1 MFVYC
6 FFGFWFFAK
15 GFPGIESS
23 WVPPG
28 LYLTF
33 IIVLDCVPFSLEY
46 NLSESLITGTFLPGN
61 AFFLDYHNFVFKVP
75 ILSYVISPFRYLS
88 HRKVAFFCGVLE
100 ICLLISG
107 IHFLTLPNTSLMN
120 PKVKWSLYTKLLSL
134 PLCRLVCWWWSDPF
148 QNNFSPLG
156 LLVVEVV
163 SRTH

>member
-88 HRKVAFFCGVLE
+88 HRKVAFFLWRFRNLPSDIWNPFSYPPQYFTDESQGKMVTLYKAF
-100 ICLLISG
+100 ISS
-107 IHFLTLPNTSLMN
+107 TLPAS
-120 PKVKWSLYTKLLSL
+120 
-134 PLCRLVCWWWSDPF
+134 
-148 QNNFSPLG
+148 
-156 LLVVEVV
+156 LLVVVRPIPE
-163 SRTH
+163 